1 MTFMNG
7 NKKGKPW
14 FYPETKPV
22 KENRK
27 ASETR
32 RGGYPCPCCG
42 YLTLPVP
49 TKEAVACICPV
60 CFWENDVFLS
70 SEGEPS
76 DENHSMTLVEGREN
90 FRRLG
95 ACCERAL
102 PFVRRPFPEEV
113 PEER

>member
-7 NKKGKPW
+7 SKKEELW
-14 FYPETKPV
+14 FYPETELV
-22 KENRK
+22 REDRK
-27 ASETR
+27 APETR
-32 RGGYPCPCCG
+32 RAGHPCCG

-49 TKEAVACICPV
+49 PKEAVACICPV

-70 SEGEPS
+70 SEREPS
-76 DENHSMTLVEGREN
+76 DENHGMTLAEEREN

-113 PEER
+113 PEEL